1 MSAREYSYNPPM
13 SLLRR
18 SNARK
23 GDQNRDSP
31 STYRLANGYITDTF
45 RMKAAMKNDFL
56 IDREMQRERNFTGIA
71 GTRHQDMA
79 MSQSMGT
86 ISQRTC
92 EHLGTSDKAIITAHR
107 RMVQIAKDLQ
117 EGIEP
122 YAATHGDL
130 YRVRSID
137 YTVLEANFLELLAA
151 HGELAQVQV

>member
-1 MSAREYSYNPPM
+1 
-13 SLLRR
+13 
-18 SNARK
+18 
-23 GDQNRDSP
+23 
-31 STYRLANGYITDTF
+31 
-45 RMKAAMKNDFL
+45 MKAAMKNDFL

-86 ISQRTC
+86 ISQRTS

-107 RMVQIAKDLQ
+107 RMVQMAKDLQ